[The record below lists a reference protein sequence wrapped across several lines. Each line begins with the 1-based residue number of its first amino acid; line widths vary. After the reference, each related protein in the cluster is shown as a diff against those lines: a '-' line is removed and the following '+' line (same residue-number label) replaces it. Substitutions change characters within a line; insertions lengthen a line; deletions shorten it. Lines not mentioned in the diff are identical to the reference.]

1 MYYIEIDGEDFFCS
15 PIECLANFALEIA
28 MIRFRGHEVLKS
40 YDHIFIC

>member
-28 MIRFRGHEVLKS
+28 MMRSRGQEILKS
-40 YDHIFIC
+40 YEHMFLC

>member
-1 MYYIEIDGEDFFCS
+1 MYCIEIDGEEFFCT

-40 YDHIFIC
+40 YDHIFLC

>member
-28 MIRFRGHEVLKS
+28 IMRFRGHEVLKS
-40 YDHIFIC
+40 YNHYFLC